1 MEYINNFRYGE
12 ISRKLA
18 GSFDKEAY
26 QQGCF
31 TYRNMLTDSFG
42 TATRRPPLRKIIST
56 TGILDIREFKLSE
69 SVQYLV
75 GLKEKKY
82 VIFRYVLGELTEI
95 TEGDYPHRIDEP
107 EIALTSTMAREIRS
121 AQYYERMY
129 FVHHSFRPFY
139 IEIVPSTDTAN
150 SSYMEVLINQD
161 AKGTYFFTP
170 SYVTDAFGKELTNLE
185 GRLVYKKEDAEG
197 NVTWWFDYEMKE
209 EQYEY
214 ALTYPPV
221 QGQSSQISY
230 YEDYP
235 DDNLMLGEGNFP
247 SVIAIINDSM
257 YLAATDKCPSTMWKS
272 RILGSSQYIEEYT
285 VESLHDFIQ
294 FQLMATETQ
303 SMVDADKLPKTEMKD
318 SYGEVLY
325 EEGIYGEKYF
335 VPEKDSD
342 GNYTYKTELFW
353 KPDDVN
359 SETGTYYYERSGDQF
374 SKPYD
379 EDKYG
384 APIKKPLMTYDLSNI
399 DAIIETET
407 KVSIVGTATTAVRFS
422 FNTGRNDRV
431 MFITPALSKIIVGT
445 TTSEHVL
452 PSNFSATNMTQ
463 DNFTRYGSYENYMI
477 EPCAANNSMFF
488 IQKGGRLIE
497 FYNYEGF
504 MYSQDVSYLNHEI
517 LKGSVVQIAYKNY
530 PTPMLYIVFEDG
542 TVKTLT
548 YDKNNGIQAFSR
560 WDFPNRKIISFT
572 NYLKNTDE
580 VVLALVEDDDGTQFI
595 GYLDESESESF
606 YDEGEVNYISE
617 IETTYAEIV
626 TGRNG
631 QYLGF
636 GSFKKANRA
645 YIRPYKSGHI
655 RIGDDKEQLVKSNFV
670 LGNDDYAYTL
680 IGRARSQYSIFIQS
694 VDDEPMT
701 ILAFAFEVLDG

>member
-95 TEGDYPHRIDEP
+95 TEGGYPHRIDEP

-384 APIKKPLMTYDLSNI
+384 APIKKPLMTYDLSASGVKGLTEELYY
-399 DAIIETET
+399 AI
-407 KVSIVGTATTAVRFS
+407 VHVARIVVPSHAVRRL
-422 FNTGRNDRV
+422 GDRLTLEEV
-431 MFITPALSKIIVGT
+431 FAHCGQELEIMMDEPDSSASAGGIYDELEAYVDSHFTSSDLSQKLLSDMFGISTKSISLHYSG
-445 TTSEHVL
+445 
-452 PSNFSATNMTQ
+452 
-463 DNFTRYGSYENYMI
+463 RYGMTYI
-477 EPCAANNSMFF
+477 E
-488 IQKGGRLIE
+488 
-497 FYNYEGF
+497 Y
-504 MYSQDVSYLNHEI
+504 
-517 LKGSVVQIAYKNY
+517 
-530 PTPMLYIVFEDG
+530 
-542 TVKTLT
+542 
-548 YDKNNGIQAFSR
+548 
-560 WDFPNRKIISFT
+560 
-572 NYLKNTDE
+572 
-580 VVLALVEDDDGTQFI
+580 
-595 GYLDESESESF
+595 
-606 YDEGEVNYISE
+606 
-617 IETTYAEIV
+617 V
-626 TGRNG
+626 TGLR
-631 QYLGF
+631 
-636 GSFKKANRA
+636 
-645 YIRPYKSGHI
+645 
-655 RIGDDKEQLVKSNFV
+655 
-670 LGNDDYAYTL
+670 
-680 IGRARSQYSIFIQS
+680 IGRAKELLLSPEVSIERAAELSGYQNTLTFRRNFKDATGLTPS
-694 VDDEPMT
+694 EYRGKFRV
-701 ILAFAFEVLDG
+701 